1 MPYTKTFLDNFFKE
15 ENREKRTLLLTQLEV
30 LFDFLAMVKLR
41 TLDGPT
47 VKPSSSKILNRMINH
62 WQTESRFIWTTKQT
76 LIWLQT
82 SIGRQMLI
90 DTSISTQLLFIV
102 LLIIPV
108 NSEFLL
114 IIPPLYY
121 LLVLWP
127 VTRTFL
133 KLLVRITMS
142 W

>member
-1 MPYTKTFLDNFFKE
+1 MPYTKTFLDNFFK

-41 TLDGPT
+41 SLDVPT

-82 SIGRQMLI
+82 SIGKQMLI
-90 DTSISTQLLFIV
+90 DNWISTQLLFIV

-121 LLVLWP
+121 LLILWP